1 MPSSVPNIVASGSY
15 VNQTSALGTTA
26 LYTPT
31 AAGLFRVSVFW
42 EWTGGSGINPT
53 VSWTSSRVGANSTN
67 AGQIQASDTFMTVFT
82 IQSAAN
88 QDISLS
94 VAIFSTPTWSLYY
107 TIEQLQ

>member
-1 MPSSVPNIVASGSY
+1 
-15 VNQTSALGTTA
+15 
-26 LYTPT
+26 
-31 AAGLFRVSVFW
+31 
-42 EWTGGSGINPT
+42 
-53 VSWTSSRVGANSTN
+53 
-67 AGQIQASDTFMTVFT
+67 MTVFT